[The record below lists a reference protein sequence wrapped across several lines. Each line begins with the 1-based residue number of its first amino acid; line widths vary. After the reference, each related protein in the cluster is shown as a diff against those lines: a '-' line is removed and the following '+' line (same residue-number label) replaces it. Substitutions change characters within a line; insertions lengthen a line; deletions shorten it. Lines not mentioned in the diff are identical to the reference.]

1 MYILGLATMGESA
14 AALMKDGVLVAAVE
28 EERFT
33 RVKHEGCFP
42 LRAITSCL
50 NRAGIS
56 LAEVAHIG
64 VYWQPLRMGVR
75 TKAVLKTALTHPTAF
90 LGKMG
95 RALAGNSRLRA
106 ADKQW
111 QVRAAGPN
119 CFWFA
124 PSSENTSGPSR
135 PVFITWIIIAAI
147 WPAPSSPRRSKRR
160 RSWSSMVQGKMCPR
174 LWLSAPETDLRVLR
188 FSSIPWPHSLGH
200 FYSAMTGFLDS
211 PC

>member
-1 MYILGLATMGESA
+1 MGESA

-95 RALAGNSRLRA
+95 RALQEFTPAGGGQAVASQGSWAELFL
-106 ADKQW
+106 
-111 QVRAAGPN
+111 VRS
-119 CFWFA
+119 
-124 PSSENTSGPSR
+124 SSENTSGPSR

-174 LWLSAPETDLRVLR
+174 LWPSAPEPTSASCARSPGR
-188 FSSIPWPHSLGH
+188 IHSAISIQP
-200 FYSAMTGFLDS
+200 
-211 PC
+211 

>member
-90 LGKMG
+90 LGRWVG
-95 RALAGNSRLRA
+95 LCRNSRLRA

-111 QVRAAGPN
+111 QVREVGWN

-124 PSSENTSGPSR
+124 PS
-135 PVFITWIIIAAI
+135 
-147 WPAPSSPRRSKRR
+147 
-160 RSWSSMVQGKMCPR
+160 
-174 LWLSAPETDLRVLR
+174 
-188 FSSIPWPHSLGH
+188 
-200 FYSAMTGFLDS
+200 
-211 PC
+211 